1 MATTTSEDRVPRGD
15 VVAPLNFYEPPSDGS
30 SPFNNI
36 DPAPGVPERNY
47 STQTLPVTIHD
58 IRGFESSFTLD
69 SDAFQ
74 ILQGLPPSAEE
85 DPAKNGSNFTS
96 DASISQLYYP
106 EVTRLLLDTI
116 PGSNKVILFD
126 HTIRRTSPSAP
137 RGPVQRVHIDQT
149 AYSVAQRVR
158 RHASS
163 PEEAER
169 LLQGRYRIVNV
180 WRPLNKGPVE
190 SHPLAFASS
199 QTVKDKDIVPV
210 EHRYKNGYT
219 GQTAGVL
226 HDEGQKWYFLSGM
239 TGDERILLECF
250 DSWAGR
256 EDLEEGRKVKGGRVP
271 HTAFEDPRQ
280 RADAEGRE
288 SIERFAPKSQSN
300 DTESG
305 SGRISHWNSNIAL
318 CGCRY

>member
-1 MATTTSEDRVPRGD
+1 MAITTSEDRVPRGD
-15 VVAPLNFYEPPSDGS
+15 VVAPLNFYAPPSDGS
-30 SPFNNI
+30 TPLQNI
-36 DPAPGVPERNY
+36 DPPPGVPERNFSY
-47 STQTLPVTIHD
+47 ETLPITIHD
-58 IRGFESSFTLD
+58 IRGLESSFTLD
-69 SDAFQ
+69 NDAFQ

-85 DPAKNGSNFTS
+85 DPAKNGGSNFTS

-106 EVTRLLLDTI
+106 EVTRLLLDNI
-116 PGSNKVILFD
+116 PGSNKAIIFD
-126 HTIRRTSPSAP
+126 HTIRRTTPSAP

-149 AYSVAQRVR
+149 AFSAAQRVR

-190 SHPLAFASS
+190 SFPLAFASS
-199 QTVKDKDIVPV
+199 QTVNDKEIVPV
-210 EHRYKNGYT
+210 EHRYNNGYT
-219 GQTAGVL
+219 GQTAGVR

-250 DSWAGR
+250 DSWAGK
-256 EDLEEGRKVKGGRVP
+256 EEEGKKVKGGRVP

-288 SIERFAPKSQSN
+288 SIEVR
-300 DTESG
+300 
-305 SGRISHWNSNIAL
+305 AL
-318 CGCRY
+318 VFGP